1 MIIMKSIMS
10 RGRPASARRGPP
22 DVANPDCVSAFAPP
36 PADSARAVVVG
47 TLAQRRGRRGRRF
60 HHPAREVD
68 TADGLAAAKGVA
80 AVCRAVAAAA
90 LPLAC
95 GLVFEKIEVG
105 LPALPRMRVS
115 RLVERLAVR
124 TVLLKPV
131 AVAVH
136 RRPAGRRDVAAHRL
150 VKLTV

>member
-1 MIIMKSIMS
+1 MEYASKSYKKELPGFT
-10 RGRPASARRGPP
+10 RALP
-22 DVANPDCVSAFAPP
+22 DGVSAFAPP

-47 TLAQRRGRRGRRF
+47 TLAQRRGRRGRRV
-60 HHPAREVD
+60 HPAREVD

-80 AVCRAVAAAA
+80 AVRRAVAAAT

-105 LPALPRMRVS
+105 LSALPRMRVS

-124 TVLLKPV
+124 AVLLKPV

-136 RRPAGRRDVAAHRL
+136 RRPVGRRDVAAHRL

>member
-1 MIIMKSIMS
+1 MQSTAVLLGTSLPSIFS
-10 RGRPASARRGPP
+10 NVASP
-22 DVANPDCVSAFAPP
+22 DGVSAFAPP

-47 TLAQRRGRRGRRF
+47 TLAQRRGRRGRRGRRV
-60 HHPAREVD
+60 HPAREVD

-80 AVCRAVAAAA
+80 AVRRAVAAAA

-105 LPALPRMRVS
+105 HSALPRMRVS

-124 TVLLKPV
+124 AVLLKPV

-136 RRPAGRRDVAAHRL
+136 RRLAGRRDVAAHRL